1 MEPFRTLTGIAAPL
15 LEDDI
20 NTDQITPVHR
30 DMHPDYAKLL
40 FQRRRFRADGSEEPG
55 FVLNRPQYRNASIL
69 VAGRNFGC
77 GSSREGAVWAM
88 LAVGMRCI
96 VARSFADIYRENC
109 LRNGVLPVVLGAAEA
124 DAFEAKVLAVDGAR
138 PFTVDLAA
146 QRISCPDG
154 TAIAFDIAASDRM
167 VLLEGLDEIGF
178 SLKHLTEIEAW
189 ETRMKTQRSWLQT
202 LERTP

>member
-1 MEPFRTLTGIAAPL
+1 MEPFRSVTGIAAPL

-55 FVLNRPQYRNASIL
+55 FVLNRPQYRKSAIL

-88 LAVGMRCI
+88 VAVGMRCI
-96 VARSFADIYRENC
+96 IARSFADIYRENC
-109 LRNGVLPVVLGAAEA
+109 LRNGVLPLVLGASEA
-124 DAFEAKVLAVDGAR
+124 DAFEAKVLAVDGAK
-138 PFTVDLAA
+138 PFTVDLEA
-146 QRISCPDG
+146 QKISCPDG
-154 TAIAFDIAASDRM
+154 AAIAFDIAASDRM

-178 SLKHLTEIEAW
+178 SLKHLGEIESW
-189 ETRMKTQRSWLQT
+189 EARMAKAQGWRQT
-202 LERTP
+202 LERNA